1 MYEIIKQILEDAK
14 EQEVEKVLILMG
26 MCYNM
31 LLNNQINNKQ
41 FMNFVWL
48 VRKYLLNED
57 WYEVCYDN
65 NYEVKALDEIIV
77 EIEGK
82 NERFERDNV
91 F

>member
-82 NERFERDNV
+82 NGRFEMDNV